1 MKTAKLTLL
10 TFILLFLT
18 AGERQV
24 KYFFTD
30 HDFLT
35 GHNVPKSEIINKN
48 HVRAEYDQ
56 LDRLILKSHINRS
69 GEVLSLEQ
77 YTYIDSNTAIRQKDL
92 VDESGHI
99 FYQTVFGREPQ
110 SISYIEWV
118 FGVDSVKKWDDRFTT
133 SDLNEMDKPDNYRFY
148 DVDAFEYGGKELD
161 YDSLG
166 RVKRDEWFRR
176 PDNKSMH
183 KFLYKFYDDIKNN
196 PSFKNQGLKI
206 VSFHV

>member
-1 MKTAKLTLL
+1 VKTAKLTLL
-10 TFILLFLT
+10 IFIFLFLT
-18 AGERQV
+18 AGQRQV

-35 GHNVPKSEIINKN
+35 GHNVPKSEILNKN

-69 GEVLSLEQ
+69 GEVLSQEQ
-77 YTYIDSNTAIRQKDL
+77 YTYIDSNTIIRQKDL
-92 VDESGHI
+92 VDKSGHI
-99 FYQTVFGREPQ
+99 FYQTIFGREPQ

-133 SDLNEMDKPDNYRFY
+133 SDFNKMDKPDNYRFY

-166 RVKRDEWFRR
+166 RVTRDEWFRK

-183 KFLYKFYDDIKNN
+183 KFLYKSMMTSISPTCLNMIQTVYL
-196 PSFKNQGLKI
+196 SWT
-206 VSFHV
+206 